1 MPLLRRYILLL
12 LTLLSFTLQA
22 QQYPVDVQVFVTP
35 PYPQSL
41 RGYADSF
48 EQKIQAHF
56 LLKDLSTGGRPFAL
70 RFSLENFQG
79 QVIAQTPD
87 YITPYLVNLSPGV
100 RRTLTNIDFKTLL
113 RYENLYGINEATY
126 NGLLPE
132 GTYFIGLSLY
142 DVATGRPV
150 SNKGRAMIQV
160 RRYSPPVLTMPQKG
174 EVLTKK
180 NAFQNIL
187 FQWMPRDIAP
197 FMQYEFTLKEVWDL
211 ALVPEEAFM
220 SGRLVYQTKTNAPAL
235 QYTNMMPI
243 LLENKRYVW
252 QVRALTNNPTNPN
265 EQSYF
270 RNNGNSETFYFDLVS
285 NCEAPRM
292 LTAMTESTSA
302 QLRWSA
308 QAMMPNQEY
317 PYKVMYREKGK
328 SWKSQKVSMPYAK
341 VIGLKRGRTYIYK
354 VGVACG
360 LNAANSTS
368 VFGED
373 SYVYSTEQEFTTTEQ
388 IDEKS
393 QVQCGVKP
401 EIRIKN
407 TEPLQDNLYPNTTFR
422 AGDFPVTVLNATG
435 SNGVYSGEGYVKVPY
450 LQDTKIKVV
459 FNGIKLNTERQLI
472 EGKLVT
478 TYDETER
485 NVQFIQEGIGEVFG
499 DKGKKDQKMPFE
511 VAEVQVDSITGRIT
525 ITGKVDP
532 KTGIAP
538 KVTLPKGKDYVIT
551 DSQGKV
557 YQLDESGK
565 VTAKGTREQGTQLAQ
580 QAGKGD
586 SKNPPISNKHFKV
599 EWLFNDELA
608 NDTNG
613 EIPYKALV
621 KGKTSSFELRIQP
634 ADTTKYDFFFH
645 TENGVKV
652 EAESK
657 GEGLYKITR
666 KGAFDFAQEELWVVA
681 KEKKDKKGK
690 KEELIG
696 KCILV
701 HLSPKE
707 VNVALVPTQS
717 GQNLQEAIAQVQQIY
732 EKVGVTLHITT
743 EKPFDISDQLK
754 NGTLPTENEFG
765 DLSTYSPEQ
774 NAVIAKFATNRKPK
788 DNTYYIFLVNDGT
801 GNHGYMRLGG
811 QYGFVYSANAR
822 TIAHELGHGIFKLE
836 HPFKGK
842 NADKGKT
849 TALMDYN
856 EGQDFF
862 YRDWKQINDPKV
874 KLYAFQKQSEGEFA
888 GGYAITPNYKVFMI
902 SGTKTV
908 YDALDYSIENNK
920 AFADDGTL
928 AGFSLDGVNYYWDY
942 TSNDK
947 YISGIQDDSKTYIP
961 IAIPIKSLDKNKKIF
976 LFFDKAKP
984 CNEATYNT
992 VLAAELINFK
1002 GNLQTFIQ
1010 KYNYNNKILHCS
1022 NSNATNEWDKLYEK
1036 EFTPCDKFSP
1046 VGNAQFY
1053 QNYITKSL
1061 QGILSKI
1068 TNEKR
1073 KLGVFNHIHYPEFIN
1088 EKLKGTFDILEDKF
1102 YLLSTLTEVDLTI
1115 TYVNIPGNSYI
1126 PKEKLLQM
1134 AKNAIKEVNHKRK
1147 LVYIVIPYSK
1157 NGLENTYCSQLVY
1170 AENTPYTVEKL
1181 SKIKSTDTKD
1191 AILNIFSS
1199 IRKPLIISRVYKQV
1213 DGKIIERIAEKTTKN
1228 VVGYPFIKILNFYES
1243 KGYEEGTK
1251 LNEKWKDRDYQNNY
1265 LLYVQYEKE
1274 FLDIYNKYLV
1284 EEEKINSF
1292 NNPNIWKQVSN
1303 EDLGKFREIYCDDNT
1318 LITELW
1324 TKSKESWTWK
1334 NKVTIAI
1341 NVGKLNKNHFYNF
1354 DKLTVLDDVVYGT
1367 IDAIGLVPG
1376 LDTFTDPIGA
1386 VYAGVRGDLLSG
1398 VIYSASFSVPLAGSA
1413 YIKGALNAGED
1424 ATKLFGIVAK
1434 KADNADGF
1442 ILEIKQ
1448 ISDITSNELH
1458 VSSAYWGGDKQL
1470 TRKIL
1475 NEIKDDS
1482 KFIDKNHILRQLNDL
1497 EKGKQIANLA
1507 EDLSKKTNNILTKA
1521 FSEGSKF
1528 IDDTKTIEKIT
1539 HYLAPENAEK
1549 LKAIG
1554 GESGLKNFLAKYKD
1568 APCGNCKD
1576 AGRKIFGGRTI
1587 DEMLENYIEVA
1598 YTFRN
1603 RPDLWKKIEEGAL
1616 SSNAAMRE
1624 GTQHMLSTFKKNPKK
1639 YAPENIEHLDMKFE
1653 KGSDAVCANCRYDVK
1668 FISKS
1673 KPLYEEFKSYN
1684 TETWSKIANDK
1695 GFIQQFK
1702 SYLNTEGIEKIEDL
1716 AYVINSNKANINEVK
1731 QAFKEVFK
1739 RNSDEILEIMSPELK
1754 KSLGLINKNR
1764 EEVFKLLIKDTNSPL
1779 YNFIKSQ

>member
-1 MPLLRRYILLL
+1 MFLRRYILLL

-41 RGYADSF
+41 RGYADTF

-472 EGKLVT
+472 DGKLVT

-511 VAEVQVDSITGRIT
+511 IGNENDIQVDSITGRIT

-538 KVTLPKGKDYVIT
+538 KVTLPKGRDYVIT

-666 KGAFDFAQEELWVVA
+666 KGAFDFAQEEVWVVA

-801 GNHGYMRLGG
+801 GDHGYMRLGG
-811 QYGFVYSANAR
+811 QYGFVYSTNAR

-874 KLYAFQKQSEGEFA
+874 KLYAFQKQSEGEYHYSYSLQKLLEWLKKNKGKIVNFDPLSTE
-888 GGYAITPNYKVFMI
+888 YRW
-902 SGTKTV
+902 SGSKEINAPSNTEFV
-908 YDALDYSIENNK
+908 DNNK
-920 AFADDGTL
+920 ELF
-928 AGFSLDGVNYYWDY
+928 F
-942 TSNDK
+942 
-947 YISGIQDDSKTYIP
+947 
-961 IAIPIKSLDKNKKIF
+961 IKSLDVHNKAAKIDLSTIGNVVLRTGYSVEF
-976 LFFDKAKP
+976 GRMTTTFYMEIYYAQGKDYAIKITTDNYRTLRKLLDFIAFEITKGSKEYIADKYEETLKKANDDKDKIDVLFENMPEFVFYKFSDETLWKYLQSLSKGSIDK
-984 CNEATYNT
+984 
-992 VLAAELINFK
+992 I
-1002 GNLQTFIQ
+1002 G
-1010 KYNYNNKILHCS
+1010 
-1022 NSNATNEWDKLYEK
+1022 TNE
-1036 EFTPCDKFSP
+1036 
-1046 VGNAQFY
+1046 
-1053 QNYITKSL
+1053 
-1061 QGILSKI
+1061 
-1068 TNEKR
+1068 
-1073 KLGVFNHIHYPEFIN
+1073 
-1088 EKLKGTFDILEDKF
+1088 
-1102 YLLSTLTEVDLTI
+1102 
-1115 TYVNIPGNSYI
+1115 
-1126 PKEKLLQM
+1126 
-1134 AKNAIKEVNHKRK
+1134 
-1147 LVYIVIPYSK
+1147 
-1157 NGLENTYCSQLVY
+1157 EN
-1170 AENTPYTVEKL
+1170 
-1181 SKIKSTDTKD
+1181 
-1191 AILNIFSS
+1191 AILNIVKNFKDKNFLYNKLYSTPELVYRIYSNLSEEGKDDYVHFLTKITRDYKAKEEPKENEYVYIGKFETTDFPNYKKIWEGKSFYQYITPNKNDFSS
-1199 IRKPLIISRVYKQV
+1199 TVNVHTEIVRANFLNVGSY
-1213 DGKIIERIAEKTTKN
+1213 EKYHIVN
-1228 VVGYPFIKILNFYES
+1228 VV
-1243 KGYEEGTK
+1243 
-1251 LNEKWKDRDYQNNY
+1251 Q
-1265 LLYVQYEKE
+1265 
-1274 FLDIYNKYLV
+1274 
-1284 EEEKINSF
+1284 
-1292 NNPNIWKQVSN
+1292 
-1303 EDLGKFREIYCDDNT
+1303 
-1318 LITELW
+1318 
-1324 TKSKESWTWK
+1324 
-1334 NKVTIAI
+1334 
-1341 NVGKLNKNHFYNF
+1341 NKNLLDKIYIYKGNRTQREVFPVIYVAYLGEKF
-1354 DKLTVLDDVVYGT
+1354 DKEELSKTLNRASFLLGSYGASRALFVKGASTLVKTAAVVELTNLTISAYMQNESHRKEIENMGAGGKWFVENWSTISILTDLATFSVAILDDLPKVSAKLQKEGVDT
-1367 IDAIGLVPG
+1367 KE
-1376 LDTFTDPIGA
+1376 LDTFVEKARREVGKRTAELEKQTSSLLSSLKNSKIEKLVKSWDKTLQEA
-1386 VYAGVRGDLLSG
+1386 LEKDLLSKSMG
-1398 VIYSASFSVPLAGSA
+1398 GELRQLLKTEDDFLKWKLIKEDPAYAFEISKTDITWTKWGKSNFFKTITKTGKEFELAILNKIKTRIGKEYEALKKLVPDLDDRKLVEQMHFCLPGLTPPCNKQGEFFIADQVW
-1413 YIKGALNAGED
+1413 IKYDEFDNIVDMVVVE
-1424 ATKLFGIVAK
+1424 TKLSQNTGLTIGQTLAQQQAGKGSLFYKPTNAK
-1434 KADNADGF
+1434 KTDIND
-1442 ILEIKQ
+1442 ILLPKEIKQ
-1448 ISDITSNELH
+1448 GTGI
-1458 VSSAYWGGDKQL
+1458 
-1470 TRKIL
+1470 
-1475 NEIKDDS
+1475 
-1482 KFIDKNHILRQLNDL
+1482 
-1497 EKGKQIANLA
+1497 
-1507 EDLSKKTNNILTKA
+1507 
-1521 FSEGSKF
+1521 
-1528 IDDTKTIEKIT
+1528 
-1539 HYLAPENAEK
+1539 K
-1549 LKAIG
+1549 LKDFYRLYG
-1554 GESGLKNFLAKYKD
+1554 D
-1568 APCGNCKD
+1568 GNK
-1576 AGRKIFGGRTI
+1576 
-1587 DEMLENYIEVA
+1587 
-1598 YTFRN
+1598 
-1603 RPDLWKKIEEGAL
+1603 
-1616 SSNAAMRE
+1616 
-1624 GTQHMLSTFKKNPKK
+1624 TFK
-1639 YAPENIEHLDMKFE
+1639 
-1653 KGSDAVCANCRYDVK
+1653 
-1668 FISKS
+1668 
-1673 KPLYEEFKSYN
+1673 
-1684 TETWSKIANDK
+1684 
-1695 GFIQQFK
+1695 
-1702 SYLNTEGIEKIEDL
+1702 GITK
-1716 AYVINSNKANINEVK
+1716 
-1731 QAFKEVFK
+1731 
-1739 RNSDEILEIMSPELK
+1739 
-1754 KSLGLINKNR
+1754 
-1764 EEVFKLLIKDTNSPL
+1764 
-1779 YNFIKSQ
+1779 

>member
-1 MPLLRRYILLL
+1 MFLRRYILLL

-252 QVRALTNNPTNPN
+252 QVRALTNNPANPN

-360 LNAANSTS
+360 LNAANNTS

-707 VNVALVPTQS
+707 VNVALVPTQN

-743 EKPFDISDQLK
+743 EPPFDISDQLK

-774 NAVIAKFATNRKPK
+774 NAVIAKFTTNRKPK

-811 QYGFVYSANAR
+811 QYGFVYSTNAR

-874 KLYAFQKQSEGEFA
+874 KLYAFQGQGEGEYLVYSLQQILDFLRSNKNKEVNFPPA
-888 GGYAITPNYKVFMI
+888 KQDYNLEKYSSKTRLDEYFTNKENKKVKIVGLYCNDKKGKLNLSTVGNIVGRTGYSVEFNEYNAVFSMYVYYAQGKEPAITIKTKGYHALKEILNYVGFEITGESKRHIAKLYKEAFGKAGYDYNKIDALLEDIPSFIVSEFSDETLWKYLQSLSKGSI
-902 SGTKTV
+902 DTAGTNEESAIFNVINSFKDDKYLYNQLYNHQEVV
-908 YDALDYSIENNK
+908 YDLY
-920 AFADDGTL
+920 
-928 AGFSLDGVNYYWDY
+928 
-942 TSNDK
+942 
-947 YISGIQDDSKTYIP
+947 SGIDGDNVMRYLNKLLQLTNKYSKAEEQSLRHFCFLGYDNSSHNKFLTDIKN
-961 IAIPIKSLDKNKKIF
+961 IEEVNKLKHIKSWLYSSKGVLGKQDVVTLSNFSKNNLLDAVDVYLYKNKKEEKEETLPIIYIYHLSKKQNQEDLLKTIEIASNF
-976 LFFDKAKP
+976 LGLYGASRGLFVKGASVVLKTAATIEIVNLSLNAYMQNESHRKEIENMGAGGKWFVENWSTISILTDLATFSVAILDDLPKVSAKLQKEGVDTKELDTFVEKARREVGKRTAESSRSLKRLLTNEDYKRIYNDFVSGKVTRKFTKELSLEEEAVLRFYTTKEGYKNFNRALRGEIPMTDFYISQKKLMNQALKKLPTSNHNNSLLYRIEDLSEDKISELYVQGSIIKTKGFTS
-984 CNEATYNT
+984 ATYSEDAVIEAMRNRSYT
-992 VLAAELINFK
+992 VLIRIEGKDGKLIE
-1002 GNLQTFIQ
+1002 G
-1010 KYNYNNKILHCS
+1010 
-1022 NSNATNEWDKLYEK
+1022 
-1036 EFTPCDKFSP
+1036 
-1046 VGNAQFY
+1046 
-1053 QNYITKSL
+1053 
-1061 QGILSKI
+1061 
-1068 TNEKR
+1068 
-1073 KLGVFNHIHYPEFIN
+1073 
-1088 EKLKGTFDILEDKF
+1088 
-1102 YLLSTLTEVDLTI
+1102 LSTLPSEKEILFKSETI
-1115 TYVNIPGNSYI
+1115 F
-1126 PKEKLLQM
+1126 K
-1134 AKNAIKEVNHKRK
+1134 
-1147 LVYIVIPYSK
+1147 
-1157 NGLENTYCSQLVY
+1157 
-1170 AENTPYTVEKL
+1170 VEKVG
-1181 SKIKSTDTKD
+1181 
-1191 AILNIFSS
+1191 FS
-1199 IRKPLIISRVYKQV
+1199 PNP
-1213 DGKIIERIAEKTTKN
+1213 E
-1228 VVGYPFIKILNFYES
+1228 
-1243 KGYEEGTK
+1243 
-1251 LNEKWKDRDYQNNY
+1251 DYM
-1265 LLYVQYEKE
+1265 
-1274 FLDIYNKYLV
+1274 
-1284 EEEKINSF
+1284 
-1292 NNPNIWKQVSN
+1292 
-1303 EDLGKFREIYCDDNT
+1303 
-1318 LITELW
+1318 
-1324 TKSKESWTWK
+1324 
-1334 NKVTIAI
+1334 
-1341 NVGKLNKNHFYNF
+1341 
-1354 DKLTVLDDVVYGT
+1354 
-1367 IDAIGLVPG
+1367 VP
-1376 LDTFTDPIGA
+1376 I
-1386 VYAGVRGDLLSG
+1386 
-1398 VIYSASFSVPLAGSA
+1398 
-1413 YIKGALNAGED
+1413 
-1424 ATKLFGIVAK
+1424 
-1434 KADNADGF
+1434 
-1442 ILEIKQ
+1442 
-1448 ISDITSNELH
+1448 
-1458 VSSAYWGGDKQL
+1458 
-1470 TRKIL
+1470 
-1475 NEIKDDS
+1475 
-1482 KFIDKNHILRQLNDL
+1482 
-1497 EKGKQIANLA
+1497 
-1507 EDLSKKTNNILTKA
+1507 
-1521 FSEGSKF
+1521 
-1528 IDDTKTIEKIT
+1528 KTIW
-1539 HYLAPENAEK
+1539 
-1549 LKAIG
+1549 LK
-1554 GESGLKNFLAKYKD
+1554 
-1568 APCGNCKD
+1568 
-1576 AGRKIFGGRTI
+1576 
-1587 DEMLENYIEVA
+1587 
-1598 YTFRN
+1598 
-1603 RPDLWKKIEEGAL
+1603 
-1616 SSNAAMRE
+1616 
-1624 GTQHMLSTFKKNPKK
+1624 
-1639 YAPENIEHLDMKFE
+1639 
-1653 KGSDAVCANCRYDVK
+1653 
-1668 FISKS
+1668 
-1673 KPLYEEFKSYN
+1673 
-1684 TETWSKIANDK
+1684 
-1695 GFIQQFK
+1695 
-1702 SYLNTEGIEKIEDL
+1702 
-1716 AYVINSNKANINEVK
+1716 
-1731 QAFKEVFK
+1731 
-1739 RNSDEILEIMSPELK
+1739 EL
-1754 KSLGLINKNR
+1754 
-1764 EEVFKLLIKDTNSPL
+1764 
-1779 YNFIKSQ
+1779 

>member
-1 MPLLRRYILLL
+1 MFLRRYILLL

-41 RGYADSF
+41 RGYADTF

-56 LLKDLSTGGRPFAL
+56 LLKDLSTGGRPFVL
-70 RFSLENFQG
+70 RFSLEDFQG

-180 NAFQNIL
+180 NAFQHIV
-187 FQWMPRDIAP
+187 FQWMPRDVAP

-220 SGRLVYQTKTNAPAL
+220 TGRLVYQTKTFSPAL
-235 QYTNMMPI
+235 AYTNMMPI

-252 QVRALTNNPTNPN
+252 QVRAFTNNPNNPN

-270 RNNGNSETFYFDLVS
+270 KNNGNSETFYFDLVS
-285 NCEAPRM
+285 HCEAPKF
-292 LTAMTESTSA
+292 LTAITESTSA

-328 SWKSQKVSMPYAK
+328 TWKSQKVSMPYAK
-341 VIGLKRGRTYIYK
+341 VTGLKRGRTYIYK

-360 LNAANSTS
+360 LETAYSSS
-368 VFGED
+368 VFGEE
-373 SYVYSTEQEFTTTEQ
+373 SYMYSTEQEFTTTEQ

-407 TEPLQDNLYPNTTFR
+407 TEPLQDNLYPNTTFT

-472 EGKLVT
+472 DGKLVT

-485 NVQFIQEGIGEVFG
+485 NVEFLQEAFGEIFG

-511 VAEVQVDSITGRIT
+511 VSEVQVDTLGRIT
-525 ITGKVDP
+525 VIGKVDP

-538 KVTLPKGKDYVIT
+538 KVTLPKGRDYVIT
-551 DSQGKV
+551 DSKGKV

-586 SKNPPISNKHFKV
+586 SKNLPISNKHFKV

-608 NDTNG
+608 NDTTG

-634 ADTTKYDFFFH
+634 ADTTKYNFFFH

-652 EAESK
+652 DAESK

-774 NAVIAKFATNRKPK
+774 NAVIAKFTTNRKPK

-811 QYGFVYSANAR
+811 QYGFVYLSPTLSQGEGVAR

-849 TALMDYN
+849 SALMDYN

-874 KLYAFQKQSEGEFA
+874 KLYAFQGQGEGEYKGKWLVSKILQQIRCYYLSEKNYEPISDSDLKYFDDLL
-888 GGYAITPNYKVFMI
+888 PNDSFESRVYQVSLRGRSSYKVSVKFLI
-902 SGTKTV
+902 SKNRKWNFPKEIIGGTATPPGMGAFTQYDFGKLQILTTHTSAGTDNYSFADYLSGKPLSQVASNQQNSVVDSSKDDIVYLEEVSVTGSYLEDGKIDDTEFEQLKNSAICGLAHFTPQERIGLIKALIKRSSREAEEDLILDILHNIPEGQEQEFLTILSTEDKLLADLAYSLDDSSIFGGREDNRKRLINEILRIWGRTPFKEEAKQDIVVKKGKFDAHILKIEKGKIHFDLQYATPKVGLTTDKTLSV
-908 YDALDYSIENNK
+908 AAFEALDYIVVDKDNLKLENK
-920 AFADDGTL
+920 RIPAFVAYILLNQRNSDAFFNYLSGYIDTYSFVIGLNSLKGIQEVPQAYRKLKTVIGGVEVGSATADIFLTYGEGCENEEVCQKLRQLIFAINVITL
-928 AGFSLDGVNYYWDY
+928 SADIY
-942 TSNDK
+942 TSREIQQLAQETLESANRNRITLPNNIAEEVTRIAGK
-947 YISGIQDDSKTYIP
+947 SISKLVEKLNLGKFI
-961 IAIPIKSLDKNKKIF
+961 KKIGDYEVYENGEVF
-976 LFFDKAKP
+976 YRTMSKEHYDELLRTNKMR
-984 CNEATYNT
+984 ATGETTTSPNM
-992 VLAAELINFK
+992 AFSE
-1002 GNLQTFIQ
+1002 G
-1010 KYNYNNKILHCS
+1010 
-1022 NSNATNEWDKLYEK
+1022 YE
-1036 EFTPCDKFSP
+1036 
-1046 VGNAQFY
+1046 
-1053 QNYITKSL
+1053 
-1061 QGILSKI
+1061 GILVQFKV
-1068 TNEKR
+1068 KR
-1073 KLGVFNHIHYPEFIN
+1073 GTI
-1088 EKLKGTFDILEDKF
+1088 EKLENIGIASGNHPDILE
-1102 YLLSTLTEVDLTI
+1102 LHATLKKDISPWNEKYARFKLEKGQ
-1115 TYVNIPGNSYI
+1115 VNI
-1126 PKEKLLQM
+1126 
-1134 AKNAIKEVNHKRK
+1134 A
-1147 LVYIVIPYSK
+1147 
-1157 NGLENTYCSQLVY
+1157 
-1170 AENTPYTVEKL
+1170 
-1181 SKIKSTDTKD
+1181 
-1191 AILNIFSS
+1191 
-1199 IRKPLIISRVYKQV
+1199 
-1213 DGKIIERIAEKTTKN
+1213 
-1228 VVGYPFIKILNFYES
+1228 
-1243 KGYEEGTK
+1243 
-1251 LNEKWKDRDYQNNY
+1251 
-1265 LLYVQYEKE
+1265 
-1274 FLDIYNKYLV
+1274 
-1284 EEEKINSF
+1284 
-1292 NNPNIWKQVSN
+1292 
-1303 EDLGKFREIYCDDNT
+1303 LGKGEALKIFNDN
-1318 LITELW
+1318 
-1324 TKSKESWTWK
+1324 
-1334 NKVTIAI
+1334 
-1341 NVGKLNKNHFYNF
+1341 
-1354 DKLTVLDDVVYGT
+1354 
-1367 IDAIGLVPG
+1367 
-1376 LDTFTDPIGA
+1376 
-1386 VYAGVRGDLLSG
+1386 
-1398 VIYSASFSVPLAGSA
+1398 
-1413 YIKGALNAGED
+1413 
-1424 ATKLFGIVAK
+1424 
-1434 KADNADGF
+1434 
-1442 ILEIKQ
+1442 ILEIKF
-1448 ISDITSNELH
+1448 
-1458 VSSAYWGGDKQL
+1458 VK
-1470 TRKIL
+1470 
-1475 NEIKDDS
+1475 EIK
-1482 KFIDKNHILRQLNDL
+1482 K
-1497 EKGKQIANLA
+1497 
-1507 EDLSKKTNNILTKA
+1507 
-1521 FSEGSKF
+1521 
-1528 IDDTKTIEKIT
+1528 
-1539 HYLAPENAEK
+1539 
-1549 LKAIG
+1549 
-1554 GESGLKNFLAKYKD
+1554 
-1568 APCGNCKD
+1568 
-1576 AGRKIFGGRTI
+1576 
-1587 DEMLENYIEVA
+1587 
-1598 YTFRN
+1598 
-1603 RPDLWKKIEEGAL
+1603 
-1616 SSNAAMRE
+1616 
-1624 GTQHMLSTFKKNPKK
+1624 
-1639 YAPENIEHLDMKFE
+1639 
-1653 KGSDAVCANCRYDVK
+1653 
-1668 FISKS
+1668 
-1673 KPLYEEFKSYN
+1673 
-1684 TETWSKIANDK
+1684 
-1695 GFIQQFK
+1695 
-1702 SYLNTEGIEKIEDL
+1702 
-1716 AYVINSNKANINEVK
+1716 
-1731 QAFKEVFK
+1731 
-1739 RNSDEILEIMSPELK
+1739 
-1754 KSLGLINKNR
+1754 
-1764 EEVFKLLIKDTNSPL
+1764 
-1779 YNFIKSQ
+1779 

>member
-1 MPLLRRYILLL
+1 MFLRRYILLL
-12 LTLLSFTLQA
+12 LSLLSFTLQA
-22 QQYPVDVQVFVTP
+22 QQYPVDIQVFVTP

-79 QVIAQTPD
+79 QTIAQTPD

-252 QVRALTNNPTNPN
+252 QVRALTNNPANPN

-360 LNAANSTS
+360 LNTANSTS

-538 KVTLPKGKDYVIT
+538 KVTLPKGRDYVIT

-743 EKPFDISDQLK
+743 EKSFDISDQLK

-874 KLYAFQKQSEGEFA
+874 KLYAFQKQSEGEF
-888 GGYAITPNYKVFMI
+888 GGKIWLTPDWRPFKYDRSHTTAIDREELSEIPQGALPAILGEDKKAYYAEFSNEKFVGYKNLDGLFL
-902 SGTKTV
+902 K
-908 YDALDYSIENNK
+908 LDYQTSI
-920 AFADDGTL
+920 
-928 AGFSLDGVNYYWDY
+928 
-942 TSNDK
+942 NDK
-947 YISGIQDDSKTYIP
+947 TEIYLYRTGNFCGSDTYYKTTWGYIKDKKGTVSFTGTPITFVNTIACQKENSIDSPCDNFRVIKTSDLAEIEQYRKDLKEYLAN
-961 IAIPIKSLDKNKKIF
+961 AIKKI
-976 LFFDKAKP
+976 
-984 CNEATYNT
+984 ATSRKKEVVAVGQYNHI
-992 VLAAELINFK
+992 VNNFV
-1002 GNLQTFIQ
+1002 
-1010 KYNYNNKILHCS
+1010 
-1022 NSNATNEWDKLYEK
+1022 TNVPEKQLYEL
-1036 EFTPCDKFSP
+1036 E
-1046 VGNAQFY
+1046 
-1053 QNYITKSL
+1053 
-1061 QGILSKI
+1061 
-1068 TNEKR
+1068 
-1073 KLGVFNHIHYPEFIN
+1073 
-1088 EKLKGTFDILEDKF
+1088 EKLH
-1102 YLLSTLTEVDLTI
+1102 LLSYYTKIDVVLTFL
-1115 TYVNIPGNSYI
+1115 PLRKNSYI
-1126 PKEKLLQM
+1126 PEHILSDLAQK
-1134 AKNAIKEVNHKRK
+1134 AIESVSGNKSDRK
-1147 LVYIVIPYSK
+1147 LVYLVVASSEYESIFKEGTIKKLNCHTISFAQTDNSIIRSK
-1157 NGLENTYCSQLVY
+1157 YKGNSIF
-1170 AENTPYTVEKL
+1170 EKL
-1181 SKIKSTDTKD
+1181 LTLYQDIP
-1191 AILNIFSS
+1191 
-1199 IRKPLIISRVYKQV
+1199 KPLIMNKYYQYADGSVRNYTYKS
-1213 DGKIIERIAEKTTKN
+1213 KENLR
-1228 VVGYPFIKILNFYES
+1228 GYPFIKKLTFYQS
-1243 KGYEEGTK
+1243 KEFRRNKYCVYTSDYPE
-1251 LNEKWKDRDYQNNY
+1251 LYQNCENKNRKALIKSLKAEY
-1265 LLYVQYEKE
+1265 AQDGLKNKALWEEV
-1274 FLDIYNKYLV
+1274 DIH
-1284 EEEKINSF
+1284 
-1292 NNPNIWKQVSN
+1292 Q
-1303 EDLGKFREIYCDDNT
+1303 LGRFREVYMDYGIDKTPNYP
-1318 LITELW
+1318 LYLW
-1324 TKSKESWTWK
+1324 QNSVDTWQFK
-1334 NKVTIAI
+1334 NKVKIALEKGTLPSE
-1341 NVGKLNKNHFYNF
+1341 VFYDFEKLK
-1354 DKLTVLDDVVYGT
+1354 VLDDAVYGT
-1367 IDAIGLVPG
+1367 LDFISLIPG
-1376 LDTFTDPIGA
+1376 ADIFTDPLCA
-1386 VYAGVRGDLLSG
+1386 AYASARNDATNLT
-1398 VIYSASFSVPLAGSA
+1398 IYSAGAILPLASGA
-1413 YIKGALNAGED
+1413 YIRGGAKALNEE
-1424 ATKLFGIVAK
+1424 IMVVVAK
-1434 KADNADGF
+1434 KADNDEVELVYKN
-1442 ILEIKQ
+1442 IN
-1448 ISDITSNELH
+1448 DIAPNELYI
-1458 VSSAYWGGDKQL
+1458 ATTIDNKQTQAFLDETKKQL
-1470 TRKIL
+1470 DLYSINT
-1475 NEIKDDS
+1475 
-1482 KFIDKNHILRQLNDL
+1482 QLDNL
-1497 EKGKQIANLA
+1497 GKTGKQIANLA

-1528 IDDTKTIEKIT
+1528 IDDKKTIEKIT

-1554 GESGLKNFLAKYKD
+1554 GEQGLIDFLKKYKD

-1587 DEMLENYIEVA
+1587 DEMLENYVEVA
-1598 YTFRN
+1598 HTFRN

-1639 YAPENIEHLDMKFE
+1639 YTPENIEHLDMKFE
-1653 KGSDAVCANCRYDVK
+1653 KGLDDICANCRYDVK
-1668 FISKS
+1668 FSRKYDEDL
-1673 KPLYEEFKSYN
+1673 PLYEEFKSYSS
-1684 TETWSKIANDK
+1684 ETWNKIANDK
-1695 GFIQQFK
+1695 DFIKQFE
-1702 SYLNTEGIEKIEDL
+1702 SYLQVRDLHKIEDL
-1716 AYVINSNKANINEVK
+1716 SYVINTKKANVDEVK
-1731 QAFKEVFK
+1731 QAFKELFK
-1739 RNSDEILEIMSPELK
+1739 NKRSEFFEIIK
-1754 KSLGLINKNR
+1754 KNKNLS
-1764 EEVFKLLIKDTNSPL
+1764 ESLDIDNISDLTNEKISD
-1779 YNFIKSQ
+1779 IVEHIVKAQ

>member
-1 MPLLRRYILLL
+1 MFLRRYILLL

-22 QQYPVDVQVFVTP
+22 QQYPVDIQVFVTP

-41 RGYADSF
+41 RGYADIF

-79 QVIAQTPD
+79 QTIAQTPD

-317 PYKVMYREKGK
+317 PYKVMYRERGK

-538 KVTLPKGKDYVIT
+538 KVTLPKGRDYVIT

-666 KGAFDFAQEELWVVA
+666 KGAFDFAQEEVWVVA

-743 EKPFDISDQLK
+743 EPPFDISDQLK

-788 DNTYYIFLVNDGT
+788 ENTYYIFLVNDGT

-874 KLYAFQKQSEGEFA
+874 KLYAFQKQSEGEYHYSYSLQKLLEWLKKNKGKIVNFDPLSTE
-888 GGYAITPNYKVFMI
+888 YRW
-902 SGTKTV
+902 SGSKEINAPSNTEFV
-908 YDALDYSIENNK
+908 DNNK
-920 AFADDGTL
+920 ELF
-928 AGFSLDGVNYYWDY
+928 F
-942 TSNDK
+942 
-947 YISGIQDDSKTYIP
+947 
-961 IAIPIKSLDKNKKIF
+961 IKSLDVHNKAAKIDLSTIGNVVLRTGYSVEF
-976 LFFDKAKP
+976 GRMTTTFYMEIYYAQGKDYAIKITTDNYRTLRKLLDFIAFEITKGSKEYIADKYEETLKKANDDKDKIDVLFENMPEFVFYKFSDETLWKYLQSLSKGSIDK
-984 CNEATYNT
+984 
-992 VLAAELINFK
+992 I
-1002 GNLQTFIQ
+1002 G
-1010 KYNYNNKILHCS
+1010 
-1022 NSNATNEWDKLYEK
+1022 TNE
-1036 EFTPCDKFSP
+1036 
-1046 VGNAQFY
+1046 
-1053 QNYITKSL
+1053 
-1061 QGILSKI
+1061 
-1068 TNEKR
+1068 
-1073 KLGVFNHIHYPEFIN
+1073 
-1088 EKLKGTFDILEDKF
+1088 
-1102 YLLSTLTEVDLTI
+1102 
-1115 TYVNIPGNSYI
+1115 
-1126 PKEKLLQM
+1126 
-1134 AKNAIKEVNHKRK
+1134 
-1147 LVYIVIPYSK
+1147 
-1157 NGLENTYCSQLVY
+1157 EN
-1170 AENTPYTVEKL
+1170 
-1181 SKIKSTDTKD
+1181 
-1191 AILNIFSS
+1191 AILNIVKNFKDKNFLYNKLYSTPELVYRIYSNLSEEGKDDYVHFLTKITRDYKAKEEPKENEYVYIGKFETTDFPNYKKIWEGKSFYQYITPNKNDFSS
-1199 IRKPLIISRVYKQV
+1199 TVNVHTEIVRANFLNVGSYEKYHIVNVVQNKNLLDKIYIYKGNRTQREVFPVIYVAYLGEKFDKEELSKTLNRASFLLGSYGASRALFVKGASTLVKTAAVVELTNLTISAYMQNESHRKEIENMGAGGKWFVKNWSTISILTDLATFSVAILDDLPKVSAKLQKEGVDTKELDTFVEKARREVGKRTAELEKQTSSLLSSLKNSKIEKLVKSWDKTLQEALEKDLLSKSMGGELRQLLKTEDDFLKWKLIKEDPAYAFELSKESSSWTKWGKSNFFKTNTQLGRQFESLVSSKIRNIPPFSTLYKDYTHLKQVYLKGVKNNIIADDLFVKKVFDEVEEVDYFRAIIS
-1213 DGKIIERIAEKTTKN
+1213 D
-1228 VVGYPFIKILNFYES
+1228 S
-1243 KGYEEGTK
+1243 KLKATSPWTANQKSELIDVFK
-1251 LNEKWKDRDYQNNY
+1251 
-1265 LLYVQYEKE
+1265 
-1274 FLDIYNKYLV
+1274 
-1284 EEEKINSF
+1284 
-1292 NNPNIWKQVSN
+1292 NNPNKKYIEFEVRSADKYLG
-1303 EDLGKFREIYCDDNT
+1303 DLI
-1318 LITELW
+1318 
-1324 TKSKESWTWK
+1324 K
-1334 NKVTIAI
+1334 NK
-1341 NVGKLNKNHFYNF
+1341 NFRDNKKIRIYRE
-1354 DKLTVLDDVVYGT
+1354 DVY
-1367 IDAIGLVPG
+1367 
-1376 LDTFTDPIGA
+1376 
-1386 VYAGVRGDLLSG
+1386 
-1398 VIYSASFSVPLAGSA
+1398 
-1413 YIKGALNAGED
+1413 
-1424 ATKLFGIVAK
+1424 
-1434 KADNADGF
+1434 
-1442 ILEIKQ
+1442 
-1448 ISDITSNELH
+1448 
-1458 VSSAYWGGDKQL
+1458 
-1470 TRKIL
+1470 KI
-1475 NEIKDDS
+1475 I
-1482 KFIDKNHILRQLNDL
+1482 
-1497 EKGKQIANLA
+1497 
-1507 EDLSKKTNNILTKA
+1507 
-1521 FSEGSKF
+1521 SEGDN
-1528 IDDTKTIEKIT
+1528 IKI
-1539 HYLAPENAEK
+1539 PPIKMND
-1549 LKAIG
+1549 I
-1554 GESGLKNFLAKYKD
+1554 NFK
-1568 APCGNCKD
+1568 
-1576 AGRKIFGGRTI
+1576 
-1587 DEMLENYIEVA
+1587 
-1598 YTFRN
+1598 
-1603 RPDLWKKIEEGAL
+1603 
-1616 SSNAAMRE
+1616 
-1624 GTQHMLSTFKKNPKK
+1624 
-1639 YAPENIEHLDMKFE
+1639 
-1653 KGSDAVCANCRYDVK
+1653 
-1668 FISKS
+1668 
-1673 KPLYEEFKSYN
+1673 
-1684 TETWSKIANDK
+1684 
-1695 GFIQQFK
+1695 
-1702 SYLNTEGIEKIEDL
+1702 
-1716 AYVINSNKANINEVK
+1716 
-1731 QAFKEVFK
+1731 
-1739 RNSDEILEIMSPELK
+1739 
-1754 KSLGLINKNR
+1754 
-1764 EEVFKLLIKDTNSPL
+1764 
-1779 YNFIKSQ
+1779 

>member
-1 MPLLRRYILLL
+1 MFLRRYILLL
-12 LTLLSFTLQA
+12 LSLLSFTLQA
-22 QQYPVDVQVFVTP
+22 QQYPVDIQVFVIP

-79 QVIAQTPD
+79 QTIAQTPD

-252 QVRALTNNPTNPN
+252 QVRALTNNPANPN

-292 LTAMTESTSA
+292 LTAMTEGTSA

-360 LNAANSTS
+360 LNTANSTS

-435 SNGVYSGEGYVKVPY
+435 SNGIYSGEGYVKVPY

-472 EGKLVT
+472 DGKLVT

-511 VAEVQVDSITGRIT
+511 IENENDIQVDSITGRIT

-538 KVTLPKGKDYVIT
+538 KVTLPKGRDYVIT

-634 ADTTKYDFFFH
+634 ADTTQYDFFFH
-645 TENGVKV
+645 TENGVKID
-652 EAESK
+652 AESK

-774 NAVIAKFATNRKPK
+774 NAVIAKFTTNRKPK
-788 DNTYYIFLVNDGT
+788 ENTYYIFLVNDGT

-874 KLYAFQKQSEGEFA
+874 KLYAFQGQSEGEYHYSYSLQKLLEWLKKNKGKIVNFDPLSTE
-888 GGYAITPNYKVFMI
+888 YRW
-902 SGTKTV
+902 SGSKEINAPSNTEFV
-908 YDALDYSIENNK
+908 DNNK
-920 AFADDGTL
+920 ELF
-928 AGFSLDGVNYYWDY
+928 F
-942 TSNDK
+942 
-947 YISGIQDDSKTYIP
+947 
-961 IAIPIKSLDKNKKIF
+961 IKSLDVHNKAAKIDLSTIGNVVLRTGYSVEF
-976 LFFDKAKP
+976 GRMTTTFYMEIYYAQGKDYAIKITTDNYRTLRKLLDFIAFEITKGSKEYIADKYEETLKKANDDKDKIDVLFENMPEFVFYKFSDETLWKYLQSLSKGSIDK
-984 CNEATYNT
+984 
-992 VLAAELINFK
+992 I
-1002 GNLQTFIQ
+1002 G
-1010 KYNYNNKILHCS
+1010 
-1022 NSNATNEWDKLYEK
+1022 TNE
-1036 EFTPCDKFSP
+1036 
-1046 VGNAQFY
+1046 
-1053 QNYITKSL
+1053 
-1061 QGILSKI
+1061 
-1068 TNEKR
+1068 
-1073 KLGVFNHIHYPEFIN
+1073 
-1088 EKLKGTFDILEDKF
+1088 
-1102 YLLSTLTEVDLTI
+1102 
-1115 TYVNIPGNSYI
+1115 
-1126 PKEKLLQM
+1126 
-1134 AKNAIKEVNHKRK
+1134 
-1147 LVYIVIPYSK
+1147 
-1157 NGLENTYCSQLVY
+1157 EN
-1170 AENTPYTVEKL
+1170 
-1181 SKIKSTDTKD
+1181 
-1191 AILNIFSS
+1191 AILNI
-1199 IRKPLIISRVYKQV
+1199 V
-1213 DGKIIERIAEKTTKN
+1213 KN
-1228 VVGYPFIKILNFYES
+1228 FKDKNF
-1243 KGYEEGTK
+1243 
-1251 LNEKWKDRDYQNNY
+1251 L
-1265 LLYVQYEKE
+1265 
-1274 FLDIYNKYLV
+1274 YNKLYSTPELV
-1284 EEEKINSF
+1284 YRIYSNLSEEEKDDYVHFLTKITRDYKAKEE
-1292 NNPNIWKQVSN
+1292 PKEN
-1303 EDLGKFREIYCDDNT
+1303 EYVYIGKFETTDFPNYKKIWEGKSFYQYITPNKNDFSSTVNVHTEIVRANF
-1318 LITELW
+1318 L
-1324 TKSKESWTWK
+1324 
-1334 NKVTIAI
+1334 
-1341 NVGKLNKNHFYNF
+1341 NVGSYEKYHIVNVVQNKNLLDKIYIYKGNRTQREVFPVIYVAYLGEKF
-1354 DKLTVLDDVVYGT
+1354 DKEELSKTLNRASFLLGSYGASRALFVKGASTLVKTAAVVELTNLTISAYMQNESHRKEIENMGAGGKWFVENWSTISILTDLATFSVAILDDLPKVSAKLQKEGVDT
-1367 IDAIGLVPG
+1367 KE
-1376 LDTFTDPIGA
+1376 LDTFVEKARREVGKRTAELEKQTSSLLSSLKNSKIEKLVKSWDKTLQEA
-1386 VYAGVRGDLLSG
+1386 LEKDLLSKSMG
-1398 VIYSASFSVPLAGSA
+1398 GELRQLLKTEDDFLKWKLIKEDPAYAFEISKTDITWTKWGKSNFFKTITKTGKEFELAILNKIKTRIGKEYEALKKLVPDLDDRKLVEQMHFCLPGLTPPCNKQGEFFIADQVW
-1413 YIKGALNAGED
+1413 IKYDEFDNIVDMVVVE
-1424 ATKLFGIVAK
+1424 TKLSQNTGLTIGQTLAQQQAGKGSLFYKPTNAK
-1434 KADNADGF
+1434 KTDIND
-1442 ILEIKQ
+1442 ILLPKEIKQ
-1448 ISDITSNELH
+1448 GTGI
-1458 VSSAYWGGDKQL
+1458 
-1470 TRKIL
+1470 
-1475 NEIKDDS
+1475 
-1482 KFIDKNHILRQLNDL
+1482 
-1497 EKGKQIANLA
+1497 
-1507 EDLSKKTNNILTKA
+1507 
-1521 FSEGSKF
+1521 
-1528 IDDTKTIEKIT
+1528 
-1539 HYLAPENAEK
+1539 K
-1549 LKAIG
+1549 LKDFYRLYG
-1554 GESGLKNFLAKYKD
+1554 D
-1568 APCGNCKD
+1568 GNK
-1576 AGRKIFGGRTI
+1576 
-1587 DEMLENYIEVA
+1587 
-1598 YTFRN
+1598 
-1603 RPDLWKKIEEGAL
+1603 
-1616 SSNAAMRE
+1616 
-1624 GTQHMLSTFKKNPKK
+1624 TFK
-1639 YAPENIEHLDMKFE
+1639 
-1653 KGSDAVCANCRYDVK
+1653 
-1668 FISKS
+1668 
-1673 KPLYEEFKSYN
+1673 
-1684 TETWSKIANDK
+1684 
-1695 GFIQQFK
+1695 
-1702 SYLNTEGIEKIEDL
+1702 GITK
-1716 AYVINSNKANINEVK
+1716 
-1731 QAFKEVFK
+1731 
-1739 RNSDEILEIMSPELK
+1739 
-1754 KSLGLINKNR
+1754 
-1764 EEVFKLLIKDTNSPL
+1764 
-1779 YNFIKSQ
+1779 